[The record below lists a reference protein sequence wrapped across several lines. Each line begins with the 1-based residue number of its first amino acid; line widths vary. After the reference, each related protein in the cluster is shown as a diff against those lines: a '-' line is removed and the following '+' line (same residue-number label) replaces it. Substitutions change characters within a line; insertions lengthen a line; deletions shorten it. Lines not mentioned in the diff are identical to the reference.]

1 MGSLKIKSIYHFNKN
16 EIEYISEKYKIN
28 ETENF
33 QNRGIYTL
41 FSLNDGEREFI
52 KKKFSAYSSAEREFS
67 INDNEKRY
75 VTESVPEQD
84 FSASDIQIT
93 DNSYTPINY
102 DSSDEIVRKPK
113 KKGFIFAVVAVLAV
127 VGAAAAA
134 GGIVIGNSSS
144 SSRGTEIKASSS
156 VNAEKSSSAYDV
168 QTSEAETTQNI
179 DAQGECGENASYK
192 LIGNTL
198 YIEGTGT
205 VDGNSETA
213 TSRFKYLPNEIEAI
227 IISDGIKKAGDYAFD
242 SCGSLKNITVPDS
255 VSEIGLCAFRYCKS
269 LESITIPDTVTK
281 IEDEAFEG
289 CSSLKTIVIPSNVT
303 EINNYS
309 FADCE
314 GLESITIPSSVTYI
328 GDYAFKGCD
337 KLTING
343 EKGSAAEAYA
353 NNRNIKFKSI

>member
-102 DSSDEIVRKPK
+102 DSSDEIVRKP
-113 KKGFIFAVVAVLAV
+113 I
-127 VGAAAAA
+127 GAAAAA

>member
-33 QNRGIYTL
+33 QNRVICTL

-52 KKKFSAYSSAEREFS
+52 KKKFSAYNSAEREFS

-113 KKGFIFAVVAVLAV
+113 KKGFIFAVVAVFAV

-156 VNAEKSSSAYDV
+156 GNAEKSSSA
-168 QTSEAETTQNI
+168 
-179 DAQGECGENASYK
+179 
-192 LIGNTL
+192 
-198 YIEGTGT
+198 
-205 VDGNSETA
+205 
-213 TSRFKYLPNEIEAI
+213 
-227 IISDGIKKAGDYAFD
+227 
-242 SCGSLKNITVPDS
+242 
-255 VSEIGLCAFRYCKS
+255 
-269 LESITIPDTVTK
+269 
-281 IEDEAFEG
+281 
-289 CSSLKTIVIPSNVT
+289 
-303 EINNYS
+303 
-309 FADCE
+309 
-314 GLESITIPSSVTYI
+314 
-328 GDYAFKGCD
+328 
-337 KLTING
+337 
-343 EKGSAAEAYA
+343 
-353 NNRNIKFKSI
+353 